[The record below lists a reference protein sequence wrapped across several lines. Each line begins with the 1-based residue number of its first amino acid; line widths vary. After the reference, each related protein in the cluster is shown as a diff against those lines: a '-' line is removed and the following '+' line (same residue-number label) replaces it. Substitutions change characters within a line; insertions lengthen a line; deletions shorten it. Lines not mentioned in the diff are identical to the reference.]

1 MLSPAK
7 INREGHDFMEHEYL
21 GFLRET
27 AVELIKEC
35 EDADLLDLLCKL
47 LAEEA
52 GAASSE

>member
-1 MLSPAK
+1 
-7 INREGHDFMEHEYL
+7 MEHEYL